1 MCIYTVEYYATIK
14 KNEIMPFAATHMDIE
29 MKWNNKNEKYIYY
42 MWNLKYDTRW
52 GDGIV
57 REFGTDVHTVVF
69 TMDNQ

>member
-1 MCIYTVEYYATIK
+1 
-14 KNEIMPFAATHMDIE
+14 
-29 MKWNNKNEKYIYY
+29 

-57 REFGTDVHTVVF
+57 REFGTDVHAVVF